1 MHVQNKTLVI
11 IFRGETNIYLDFYSV
26 SHIRK
31 NTNFHKHSY
40 YDSNT
45 KETK

>member
-1 MHVQNKTLVI
+1 MHVQNKPLVI
-11 IFRGETNIYLDFYSV
+11 IFREETNIYLDFHSV

-31 NTNFHKHSY
+31 NTNFHTHSY
-40 YDSNT
+40 SDSNK

>member
-1 MHVQNKTLVI
+1 MRVQIKPLVI
-11 IFRGETNIYLDFYSV
+11 TFRGETNIYLDFHSV

-40 YDSNT
+40 SDSNK
-45 KETK
+45 KESK